1 MTARTI
7 LRNANVLT
15 GDKHLGKATVVIE
28 GNRIVSVGDAPA
40 KAKPGDRDVD
50 LAGKTV
56 MPGLITSHYHASYW
70 NIGGSPLPFGLEVPP
85 ALHVAH
91 AIHNLGVTLDCGFTS
106 AISAGAPY
114 AIDASMKLAMDE
126 GIVRG
131 PRLVACGNDLSST
144 GHSNDMTHPWF
155 YELGNPGSIRRCD
168 SPGEYRKGVRAEVK
182 AGSEMIKLF
191 VTGGHGVASPKER
204 MEMSKKE
211 LKAAI
216 DTARERG
223 VGTRGHIANRDTILL
238 ALKLGMDIIDHGDGF
253 DEECIEAMV
262 GTSQS
267 LVPSIFFPQQVL
279 ENWDIST
286 KAAMQADFDEMAA
299 IIPRANA
306 AGVRILLGD
315 DYGAIGVPHG
325 RYAEELA
332 LYVAI
337 GIPALDVIRWG
348 TKYGAE
354 AMNRGGELG
363 TLEAGKLA
371 DLLVVDGD
379 PLKDIALC
387 ATPDRLLAIVKDG
400 VFMKDRLDEGAG
412 SARSERQLEMAK

>member
-15 GDKHLGKATVVIE
+15 GDKHLGKANVVIE
-28 GNRIVSVGDAPA
+28 GKRIAAVGDAPV
-40 KAKPGDRDVD
+40 KMRPGDRVIDVS
-50 LAGKTV
+50 GKTV
-56 MPGLITSHYHASYW
+56 MPGLVTSHYHASYW
-70 NIGGSPLPFGLEVPP
+70 NIGVAPLPFGLEVPP

-114 AIDASMKLAMDE
+114 AIDASMKVAMDE

-144 GHSNDMTHPWF
+144 GHSNDMTHPWY
-155 YELGNPGSIRRCD
+155 YELRNPGSIRRCD

-211 LKAAI
+211 LKVAI
-216 DTARERG
+216 ETARERG
-223 VGTRGHIANRDTILL
+223 VGTRGHIANKDTILL

-253 DEECIEAMV
+253 DEEGIEAMV

-267 LVPSIFFPQQVL
+267 LVPSIFFPAEVL
-279 ENWDIST
+279 KNWDIST
-286 KAAMQADFDEMAA
+286 KDQMQADFDEMAA
-299 IIPRANA
+299 ILPKANA

-315 DYGAIGVPHG
+315 DYGAVGVPHG

-348 TKYGAE
+348 TRYGAE
-354 AMNRGGELG
+354 AMNRGHELG

-387 ATPDRLLAIVKDG
+387 ATPDKLLAIVKDG
-400 VFMKDRLDEGAG
+400 VFMKDRLGEGAG
-412 SARSERQLEMAK
+412 SARSERALEMAK